1 MKKVLFSVLKVAVP
15 IALGIWL
22 VYYSYDQLDEKQR
35 GELFDAFAQADL
47 WWLAVGTIL
56 GWFSHVSRAWR
67 WRYLLQPMG
76 HDVRFWSS
84 YHAVMAGYFMNLLLP
99 RAGEASRAVT
109 MYRLEG
115 VPFERGFGSIM
126 AERAVDM
133 LMLIGITGLTVAL
146 QLDKIPMFQE
156 RLTAFRAGQ
165 QASPTEEEPTSWF
178 LWIVIAVVI
187 CIISAAYVIWSRPAL
202 RARAMDGVRG
212 FIAGVRSVF
221 STKHKGA
228 FILHTFLIWGLYI
241 AMFLLGFQSLPS
253 TSEVPLAGLL
263 AGFIAGSVGIVL
275 VQGGIGVFPAFV
287 ALVVGMYLT
296 PPEGGGLIRPDA
308 LAVGWLLWVAQTAM
322 IIVLGGLSLLLAA
335 RDRKPATT

>member
-15 IALGIWL
+15 IALGVWL
-22 VYYSYDQLDEKQR
+22 VYYSYAQLDEKQR
-35 GELFDAFAQADL
+35 GELFEAFVQADL
-47 WWLAVGTIL
+47 WWITAGTLL

-76 HDVRFWSS
+76 HEVRFWSS

-109 MYRLEG
+109 MYRMEG

-133 LMLIGITGLTVAL
+133 LMLLSITGLTVAL
-146 QLDKIPMFQE
+146 QLDKLPMFKE
-156 RLTAFRAGQ
+156 RLAAFRAGQ
-165 QASPTEEEPTSWF
+165 DAAPIDGDNTQWG
-178 LWIVIAVVI
+178 LWIAVIVL
-187 CIISAAYVIWSRPAL
+187 AALCGAACLVWSRPAL
-202 RARAMDGVRG
+202 RARAMDAVRG

-221 STKHKGA
+221 NTRHKGA
-228 FILHTFLIWGLYI
+228 FVLHTLLIWGLYI
-241 AMFLLGFQSLPS
+241 AMFLLGFQALHS
-253 TSEVPLAGLL
+253 TSEVPPAGLL

-287 ALVVGMYLT
+287 ALVVGMYLA
-296 PPEGGGLIRPDA
+296 PPEGGGLIRPDT
-308 LAVGWLLWVAQTAM
+308 LAIGWLLWVAQTAM

-335 RDRKPATT
+335 RDRKPAAT